1 MDNNNVQAGLANIN
15 AKAELNTEIKNE
27 LKAADNMHNQFGGTT
42 TYNND
47 NSNQVLQQN
56 FIIAVLPNINVD
68 DAIKKAL
75 TAGNENANLVGIDV
89 QKLLTDNNISQDQ
102 VNEKLSNPEMIYT
115 LAKANE
121 IAYKTSDTDKR
132 KILSDL
138 IFQKIKEDSDSDDSN
153 ILSLAI
159 QEMDILNIN
168 HIKAL
173 AFLHIMKSNFLKN
186 YTVDALKEF
195 DKTIIVNLL
204 DFKKSNAKNV
214 GKFLSSTRTISDA
227 HLGWGI
233 NSYLP
238 QIMKS
243 INNNIRTISED
254 FIHLSQT
261 WEELGFTGTYITPV
275 GKYIAKSYLFY
286 NFGLLVEDIEM
297 YESNTKDLSDDVS
310 KKDMETTVNE
320 ATKNMITFKEIND
333 GKYVI

>member
-1 MDNNNVQAGLANIN
+1 MDNNIQAGLANIKAN
-15 AKAELNTEIKNE
+15 AEFNTD
-27 LKAADNMHNQFGGTT
+27 LKAADNIHTQFGGTT

-75 TAGNENANLVGIDV
+75 TVGNKNANLVGIDV
-89 QKLLTDNNISQDQ
+89 QKFLTDNNISQEQ
-102 VNEKLSNPEMIYT
+102 VNEKLANPEMLYT

-204 DFKKSNAKNV
+204 DFKKSNARNV

-243 INNNIRTISED
+243 INNNTQTISED
-254 FIHLSQT
+254 FIHLSQN

-297 YESNTKDLSDDVS
+297 YESNTKDLADDIS
-310 KKDMETTVNE
+310 AREIED
-320 ATKNMITFKEIND
+320 ALKNL
-333 GKYVI
+333 

>member
-1 MDNNNVQAGLANIN
+1 M
-15 AKAELNTEIKNE
+15 KNY
-27 LKAADNMHNQFGGTT
+27 LIH
-42 TYNND
+42 
-47 NSNQVLQQN
+47 S
-56 FIIAVLPNINVD
+56 
-68 DAIKKAL
+68 DA
-75 TAGNENANLVGIDV
+75 
-89 QKLLTDNNISQDQ
+89 
-102 VNEKLSNPEMIYT
+102 
-115 LAKANE
+115 
-121 IAYKTSDTDKR
+121 DKR

-138 IFQKIKEDSDSDDSN
+138 IFKKITEDIDSDDSN

-204 DFKKSNAKNV
+204 DFKKSNARNV

-243 INNNIRTISED
+243 INNNTQTISED
-254 FIHLSQT
+254 FIHLSQN

-297 YESNTKDLSDDVS
+297 YESNTKDLADDIS
-310 KKDMETTVNE
+310 AREIED
-320 ATKNMITFKEIND
+320 ALKNL
-333 GKYVI
+333 

>member
-1 MDNNNVQAGLANIN
+1 MDNNIQAGLANIKAN
-15 AKAELNTEIKNE
+15 AEFNTD
-27 LKAADNMHNQFGGTT
+27 LKAADNMHTQFGGTT

-75 TAGNENANLVGIDV
+75 TVGNKNANLVGIDV
-89 QKLLTDNNISQDQ
+89 QKFLTDNNISQEQ
-102 VNEKLSNPEMIYT
+102 VNEKLANPEMLYT

-173 AFLHIMKSNFLKN
+173 AFLHIMKSKFLKN

-204 DFKKSNAKNV
+204 DFKKSNARNV

-243 INNNIRTISED
+243 INNNTQTISED
-254 FIHLSQT
+254 FIHLSQN

-297 YESNTKDLSDDVS
+297 YESNTKDLADDIS
-310 KKDMETTVNE
+310 AREIED
-320 ATKNMITFKEIND
+320 ALKN
-333 GKYVI
+333 V

>member
-1 MDNNNVQAGLANIN
+1 MLENNNIQAGLANIN
-15 AKAELNTEIKNE
+15 AKADINNEINTEIKGE
-27 LKAADNMHNQFGGTT
+27 LKVSDNIHNQIGGNT

-47 NSNQVLQQN
+47 NSQQILQQN
-56 FIIAVLPNINVD
+56 FVIALLPNMNVD
-68 DAIKKAL
+68 EAIKKAL
-75 TAGNENANLVGIDV
+75 AVGNENANLVGIDV
-89 QKLLTDNNISQDQ
+89 QKLLTDNNISQEQ
-102 VNEKLSNPEMIYT
+102 INEKLSNPEMLYT
-115 LAKANE
+115 IAKANE
-121 IAYKTSDTDKR
+121 IAYKTTDTDKR

-138 IFQKIKEDSDSDDSN
+138 VFKKIREDIDSEDSN

-195 DKTIIVNLL
+195 DKIIIVNLL

-238 QIMKS
+238 QIMES
-243 INNNIRTISED
+243 INNDTQAISKD
-254 FIHLSQT
+254 FIHLSQN

-275 GKYIAKSYLFY
+275 GKYIAKSYLFN
-286 NFGLLVEDIEM
+286 NFGLLVEDIEIH
-297 YESNTKDLSDDVS
+297 ENNTKDLADDIS
-310 KKDMETTVNE
+310 
-320 ATKNMITFKEIND
+320 AREIE
-333 GKYVI
+333 GALREL

>member
-1 MDNNNVQAGLANIN
+1 MDNNIQAGLANIKAN
-15 AKAELNTEIKNE
+15 AEFNTD
-27 LKAADNMHNQFGGTT
+27 LKAADNMHTQFGGTT

-75 TAGNENANLVGIDV
+75 TVGNKNANLVGIDV
-89 QKLLTDNNISQDQ
+89 QKFLTDNNISQEQ
-102 VNEKLSNPEMIYT
+102 VNEKLANPEMLYT

-186 YTVDALKEF
+186 YTIDALKEF

-204 DFKKSNAKNV
+204 DFKKSNARNV

-243 INNNIRTISED
+243 INNNTQTISED
-254 FIHLSQT
+254 FIHLSQN

-297 YESNTKDLSDDVS
+297 YESNTKDLADDIS
-310 KKDMETTVNE
+310 AREIED
-320 ATKNMITFKEIND
+320 ALKNL
-333 GKYVI
+333 